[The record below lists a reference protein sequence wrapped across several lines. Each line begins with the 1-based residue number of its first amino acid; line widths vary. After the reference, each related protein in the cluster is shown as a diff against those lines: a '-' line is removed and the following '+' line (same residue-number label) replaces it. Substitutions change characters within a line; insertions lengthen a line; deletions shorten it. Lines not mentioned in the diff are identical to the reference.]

1 MKMVYYASCCK
12 ESLEIC
18 YECHSVTCK
27 HRGITR
33 SIATQRIARTWTVR
47 RVINASPDPTGLTCT
62 FRNGIRGGSNRLA
75 PRPVFAR
82 KNDDFSTKEEGQR
95 RGLYGRLSVTRERK
109 ASCVTRVLSVVVP
122 LRSDP
127 LNLGC
132 RGFFFSVPPTKRE
145 IGIHDYIINI
155 HVTRRVPRQCCL
167 YISAIVRLSICPR
180 SRHNAHL
187 RCVFVLVRSRLA
199 GTISASTFTDIF

>member
-1 MKMVYYASCCK
+1 MVYYASCCK

-132 RGFFFSVPPTKRE
+132 RGFFFFRSSDEER
-145 IGIHDYIINI
+145 DRY
-155 HVTRRVPRQCCL
+155 PRL
-167 YISAIVRLSICPR
+167 YYKYTC
-180 SRHNAHL
+180 N
-187 RCVFVLVRSRLA
+187 
-199 GTISASTFTDIF
+199 SASSPTVLSVYLSDRPPIYMSA